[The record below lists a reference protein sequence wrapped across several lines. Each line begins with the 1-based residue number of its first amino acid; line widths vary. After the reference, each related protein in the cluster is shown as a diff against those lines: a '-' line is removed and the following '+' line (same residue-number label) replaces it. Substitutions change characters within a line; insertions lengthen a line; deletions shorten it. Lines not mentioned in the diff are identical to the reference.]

1 MNSSKI
7 AGNKKPKAILYAL
20 LAAVFYA
27 LNVPM
32 SKILL
37 GHVGTTMLAALL
49 YLGAGIGIGL
59 GAGVAGGIKRL
70 TTKNTGIERL
80 TKKDFPFVV
89 GMILLDIAAPIFLM
103 LGLHY
108 GTSSNASLLA
118 SSSW

>member
-37 GHVGTTMLAALL
+37 GHVGTTMLAALCIWAPASGL
-49 YLGAGIGIGL
+49 AWARELQAG
-59 GAGVAGGIKRL
+59 
-70 TTKNTGIERL
+70 
-80 TKKDFPFVV
+80 
-89 GMILLDIAAPIFLM
+89 
-103 LGLHY
+103 
-108 GTSSNASLLA
+108 
-118 SSSW
+118 